1 MLEDEI
7 NLFQKLRE
15 PNSQPL
21 DYWKNDHR
29 FPLLKSSAKIAL
41 AIPVSSAAV
50 ERLFR
55 AAGLL
60 LSKLQ
65 RRMIPALVINSVYI
79 RFACKMKIKKMVQEF
94 PGLTKLLKTVLEQ
107 EIDNLL
113 NEQSDS
119 DNE

>member
-1 MLEDEI
+1 M
-7 NLFQKLRE
+7 
-15 PNSQPL
+15 
-21 DYWKNDHR
+21 
-29 FPLLKSSAKIAL
+29 LKSSAKIVL

-50 ERLFR
+50 ERLFS

-60 LSKLQ
+60 LSKLR
-65 RRMIPALVINSVYI
+65 RRMIPALVINSVDI
-79 RFACKMKIKKMVQEF
+79 RFACKIKIKKMVQEF
-94 PGLTKLLKTVLEQ
+94 PGSTELLETVDEQ